1 MRFQKYARRSD
12 DGCWIW
18 SGYRDRKG
26 YGRLL
31 VDGQPERSHR
41 LSYRLHKGE
50 IPDGLCVCH
59 TCDNRACVNPDHLFL
74 GTSADNVAD
83 RVAKGRSATGDK
95 HGARTRPERM
105 PRGDNH
111 YARRNPQVMKRG
123 EENGRAKLST
133 ADVIAIRLG
142 GESARAAGRRLGVSK
157 TTVLKIRRSILWAH
171 IT

>member
-1 MRFQKYARRSD
+1 MPKQSAAMRFQKYARRSD

-74 GTSADNVAD
+74 GTRADNVAD
-83 RVAKGRSATGDK
+83 MCEKNRQ
-95 HGARTRPERM
+95 
-105 PRGDNH
+105 RGLQGQDH
-111 YARRNPQVMKRG
+111 RL
-123 EENGRAKLST
+123 AKLT
-133 ADVIAIRLG
+133 DADVQEI
-142 GESARAAGRRLGVSK
+142 RRLSQSNIETANQFGVSRH
-157 TTVLKIRRSILWAH
+157 TVWEIRNGKAWTHL
-171 IT
+171 